1 MSGKKTAYHHGDL
14 PRTLK
19 AAALELI
26 AEHGVTGF
34 TLREAARRAGVTHA
48 APYRHFPDKTA
59 LLAAMA
65 EDGFA
70 LLKEQ
75 MEEAA
80 KEAGSDPLARFLA
93 QGPAYLRFAVEQ
105 APYFRLM
112 FGFDAPDKTQYESLA
127 RSDNE
132 AFRVLVDAVA
142 AAQSSGQLVKGDP
155 ERVALVA
162 WLMVHGIAHAYID
175 GALARR
181 GIDSNNL
188 ETEIAEGSRLFLHGF
203 LNADR

>member
-1 MSGKKTAYHHGDL
+1 MSGAKTAYHHGDL
-14 PRTLK
+14 PRTLN

-26 AEHGVTGF
+26 AEHGVAGF

-59 LLAAMA
+59 LLAAIA

-75 MEEAA
+75 MIEAA
-80 KEAGSDPLARFLA
+80 EAAGSDPLARFLA
-93 QGPAYLRFAVEQ
+93 QGPAYVRFAVEH

-112 FGFDAPDKTQYESLA
+112 FGFDAPDKTKYESLA

-132 AFRVLVDAVA
+132 AFRVLVDTVA
-142 AAQSSGQLVKGDP
+142 AAQSGGHLVKGDP
-155 ERVALVA
+155 ERIGLVA

-175 GALARR
+175 GALERR
-181 GIDSNNL
+181 GIDSSNL

-203 LNADR
+203 FDSNH